1 MGTFELIGDLSVI
14 FGMDIFDRSLKT
26 VFFTYMTNTAAS
38 VREMGVAKV
47 KTLGE
52 AFGADWI
59 TSTLVPAAVESFNVE
74 Q

>member
-1 MGTFELIGDLSVI
+1 MGTFELIGELAVI
-14 FGMDIFDRSLKT
+14 FGLDIFERSLKT
-26 VFFTYMTNTAAS
+26 IFFTYMTNTAAS

-47 KTLGE
+47 RLLGE

-59 TSTLVPAAVESFNVE
+59 TNTLVPKAVESFNVE

>member
-14 FGMDIFDRSLKT
+14 FGIEIFERSLKT
-26 VFFTYMTNTAAS
+26 IFFTYMTNPAAA
-38 VREMGVAKV
+38 VREMGVKKV
-47 KTLGE
+47 KALGE

-59 TSTLVPAAVESFNVE
+59 TNTLVPKAVESFNVE